1 MQIGLVGLPGSGKTT
16 LFNALVRANA
26 ETGGYAGQNTANR
39 GTIRV
44 PDDRLTR
51 LSTLFNPR
59 KTTFAT
65 VEYLDIGGITAG
77 SGRQEEQQ
85 DSGGLGDLRTMDVLV
100 HVLRGFPDLAGA
112 PLTPGEDFESVELE
126 LAIADLEVIERRLTR
141 LSKEA
146 RSTKQPD
153 LVREWELLEQC
164 REEIEGGGVIRN
176 LEFVPDDEKR
186 LRGYRFLSQKPV
198 LLVLNIPEEDLGSE
212 AHRLEDLGESAE
224 GLDTLGLCAK
234 VEMEIAQL
242 DEDEAGAFLDELGI
256 GESALNRMI
265 TASYRLLNLISF
277 FTVGENEVRA
287 WTVTRGV
294 TAPEAAGTV
303 HSDMERGF
311 IRAETLDWQAMLDL
325 GGWQAAKEQGALRV
339 EGKQYVVMDGDV
351 INVRFSV

>member
-26 ETGGYAGQNTANR
+26 ETGGYAGQNAANR

-44 PDDRLTR
+44 PDHRVNR
-51 LSTLFNPR
+51 LSSLFNPR

-65 VEYLDIGGITAG
+65 VEYLDIGGITSG

-85 DSGGLGDLRTMDVLV
+85 GAGGLADLRMMDVLV
-100 HVLRGFPDLAGA
+100 HVLRGFPDLAGT
-112 PLTPGEDFESVELE
+112 PVTPGADFESVELE
-126 LAIADLEVIERRLTR
+126 LAIADLEIIERRLAR

-153 LVREWELLEQC
+153 LVREWKLLEQC

-176 LEFVPDDEKR
+176 LEFVPEDEKR

-198 LLVLNIPEEDLGSE
+198 LLVLNVPEEDLGSE
-212 AHRLEDLGESAE
+212 KRVLSELGDCAE
-224 GLDTLGLCAK
+224 GLDALALCAK

-242 DEDEAGAFLDELGI
+242 DEADTAAFLDELGI
-256 GESALNRMI
+256 EESALSRMI
-265 TASYRLLNLISF
+265 AASYRLLNLISF
-277 FTVGENEVRA
+277 FTVGEDEVKA

-294 TAPEAAGTV
+294 TAPKAAGEI
-303 HSDMERGF
+303 HSDLERGF
-311 IRAETLDWQAMLDL
+311 IRAETVECQTILEL
-325 GGWQAAKEQGALRV
+325 GGWQAAKEKGVLRV
-339 EGKQYVVMDGDV
+339 EGKQYVVADGDV

>member
-44 PDDRLTR
+44 PDPRLER
-51 LSTLFNPR
+51 LSNLFNPR

-85 DSGGLGDLRTMDVLV
+85 GAGGLADLRTMDVLV
-100 HVLRGFPDLAGA
+100 HVLRCFPDLAGTSG
-112 PLTPGEDFESVELE
+112 TPGKDFETVELE

-176 LEFVPDDEKR
+176 LEFSPEDEKR

-198 LLVLNIPEEDLGSE
+198 LLVLNIPEEEIGSE
-212 AHRLEDLGESAE
+212 AGRLEELGKFAE
-224 GLDTLGLCAK
+224 ELDTLALCAK

-242 DEDEAGAFLDELGI
+242 DDEDARGFLDELDI
-256 GESALNRMI
+256 EESALSRMI
-265 TASYRLLNLISF
+265 AASYRLLNLISF
-277 FTVGENEVRA
+277 FTVGQNEVKA

-294 TAPEAAGTV
+294 TAPVAAGTV